1 MKKTPLKPGTKPLS
15 RSTPIQRKPIK
26 PAANDDGVRVRYA
39 WVVCPFCSTWEG
51 PPTPFDAACPVCLGE
66 EKIKAQL
73 IRVASGSGAR
83 GGARKTSRTSAD
95 AKHSDAV
102 RERDGWCCTVCHK
115 DFKDNPG
122 GLDAMHFVKRRYRAL
137 RKGFEAHN
145 GNGCCLRHDLGNAL
159 AGCKSCHMKLEGTP
173 ENEQHFRA
181 IFGDAHIDALLE
193 QKPKSEKI
201 VPRRLPPS

>member
-1 MKKTPLKPGTKPLS
+1 MTLKRTALKPGTKPLS
-15 RSTPIQRKPIK
+15 RSTPIQRKPLK
-26 PAANDDGVRVRYA
+26 PAAKDDGTRVRYA
-39 WVVCPFCSTWEG
+39 WVVCLTCGNGKYMDPNQ
-51 PPTPFDAACPVCLGE
+51 CPYCGGSG
-66 EKIKAQL
+66 KIKAEL

-137 RKGFEAHN
+137 RKGYATHN

-173 ENEQHFRA
+173 ENEIHFRNL
-181 IFGDAHIDALLE
+181 FGNEHIDALLD
-193 QKPKSEKI
+193 QKPISEKI
-201 VPRRLPPS
+201 VPRRLPNST